1 MASKLEKELI
11 YTDYWF
17 LKIRTCFVFLHS
29 PPYVSYAA
37 LFSPEY
43 LLSFIFFMEEKVF
56 PHYIFIIFSISFIH
70 SSISWYPICY
80 SSLILL
86 TSYFGLNTHFILG
99 LNFPIQLF
107 NFFPQDSGLVC
118 SDILC
123 FSKIP
128 QDVHQH
134 GKKRYYCA
142 NFFILN
148 QKFMIAL

>member
-37 LFSPEY
+37 LFSLEY
-43 LLSFIFFMEEKVF
+43 LLSFIFLYGRKSVSL

-70 SSISWYPICY
+70 SVSWYPICY
-80 SSLILL
+80 SSSILL

-99 LNFPIQLF
+99 LQTFLYSFLIFFHKILVWFVLTFYAFLKSTRCSNLWVRRGVTVPNF
-107 NFFPQDSGLVC
+107 S
-118 SDILC
+118 S
-123 FSKIP
+123 
-128 QDVHQH
+128 
-134 GKKRYYCA
+134 
-142 NFFILN
+142 
-148 QKFMIAL
+148 